1 VARVREHHRA
11 TLAFLG
17 WDIPE
22 VHQVMDAA
30 AAYLGARH
38 RAVGHNLRALRAIED
53 LFGRRGRIIATVHI
67 LQDASILAVG
77 GTGRTSTVAPVRRQR
92 SRRAPQ
98 AITARAGPQDP

>member
-1 VARVREHHRA
+1 MARVREHHRA

-53 LFGRRGRIIATVHI
+53 LFGRRGRIVATVHI
-67 LQDASILAVG
+67 LQDAGILAVR
-77 GTGRTSTVAPVRRQR
+77 GTGRTAAPVRHQR
-92 SRRAPQ
+92 SCQAPQ
-98 AITARAGPQDP
+98 AITARAGPQGR